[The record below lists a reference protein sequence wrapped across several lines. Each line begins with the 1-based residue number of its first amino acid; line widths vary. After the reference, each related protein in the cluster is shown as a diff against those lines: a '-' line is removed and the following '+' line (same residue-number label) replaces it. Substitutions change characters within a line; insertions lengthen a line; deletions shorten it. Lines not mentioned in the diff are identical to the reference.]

1 LRRENYWKASS
12 KNLNKRSKFAQIPS
26 QFMNT
31 VTNSLLSIVVPL
43 YNEEDNVVLLTQ
55 KIRESLSGYSY
66 QIVYVDDF
74 STDKTR
80 KAIKGM
86 DDPKVHLIELKKNYG
101 QSLALAAGIDYAEGE
116 YIITM
121 DGDLQNDPSD
131 IPQMLGHAVNDDYD
145 VVTGI
150 RQKRKDSPIKK
161 IPSKIANFLVRRVT
175 QLNIKDNGCALKV
188 FTKDIAKGLNLYG
201 EMHRFITLLAHL
213 EGAQIKQVPVKHHAR
228 HAGVS
233 KYGLERVFK
242 VVADMMLLLFIRK
255 YFQRPIHLFGIFGVL
270 LIILGIF
277 INIYLL
283 IVKLGFG
290 EDIGSRPL
298 LIFGMMFILGGIQLF
313 TIGIVMELLIRT
325 YYESQQKRPYRVKKI
340 TIGDGKAA

>member
-1 LRRENYWKASS
+1 MLA
-12 KNLNKRSKFAQIPS
+12 FAE
-26 QFMNT
+26 T
-31 VTNSLLSIVVPL
+31 
-43 YNEEDNVVLLTQ
+43 EEYD
-55 KIRESLSGYSY
+55 
-66 QIVYVDDF
+66 
-74 STDKTR
+74 
-80 KAIKGM
+80 
-86 DDPKVHLIELKKNYG
+86 LI
-101 QSLALAAGIDYAEGE
+101 
-116 YIITM
+116 
-121 DGDLQNDPSD
+121 
-131 IPQMLGHAVNDDYD
+131 
-145 VVTGI
+145 TGI
-150 RQKRKDSPIKK
+150 RQKRKDSLIKK

-175 QLNIKDNGCALKV
+175 KLDIKDNGCALKV

-270 LIILGIF
+270 LIMAGILIEA
-277 INIYLL
+277 YLI
-283 IVKLGFG
+283 IVKFGFG
-290 EDIGSRPL
+290 EDIGTRPL

-325 YYESQQKRPYRVKKI
+325 YYESQSKRPYRIKKI
-340 TIGDGKAA
+340 TIGDGKAT

>member
-1 LRRENYWKASS
+1 M
-12 KNLNKRSKFAQIPS
+12 QP
-26 QFMNT
+26 
-31 VTNSLLSIVVPL
+31 VTNALLSIVVPL
-43 YNEEDNVVLLTQ
+43 YNEQDNVELLTQ
-55 KIRESLSGYSY
+55 KIHESLTGYHY
-66 QIVYVDDF
+66 QIIYVDDF
-74 STDKTR
+74 STDSTK
-80 KAIKGM
+80 KVVGDM
-86 DDPKVHLIELKKNYG
+86 NDDFVTLIELKKNYG
-101 QSLALAAGIDYAEGE
+101 QSLALAAGIDHAQGE

-131 IPQMLGHAVNDDYD
+131 IPKMLGFAVGGEYD
-145 VVTGI
+145 LITGI
-150 RQKRKDSPIKK
+150 RQKRKDSLIKK

-175 QLNIKDNGCALKV
+175 KLNIKDNGCALKI
-188 FTKDIAKGLNLYG
+188 FTKEIAKGLNLYG
-201 EMHRFITLLAHL
+201 EMHRFITLLAFL

-228 HAGVS
+228 HAGKS

-270 LIILGIF
+270 LIILGIL
-277 INIYLL
+277 IETYLL
-283 IVKLGFG
+283 IVKFGFG
-290 EDIGSRPL
+290 QDIGTRPL

-325 YYESQQKRPYRVKKI
+325 YYESQSKRPYRIKKI

>member
-1 LRRENYWKASS
+1 
-12 KNLNKRSKFAQIPS
+12 
-26 QFMNT
+26 MNIIT
-31 VTNSLLSIVVPL
+31 DSLLSIVVPL
-43 YNEEDNVVLLTQ
+43 YNEEDNAALLTK
-55 KIRESLSGYSY
+55 KIHESLEGYNY
-66 QIVYVDDF
+66 QIIYIDDF
-74 STDKTR
+74 STDQTR
-80 KAIKGM
+80 KVVK
-86 DDPKVHLIELKKNYG
+86 DLKDEKVHLIELKKNYG
-101 QSLALAAGIDYAEGE
+101 QSLALAAGIDYAKGE

-131 IPQMLGHAVNDDYD
+131 IPQMLTYAVSGEYD

-150 RQKRKDSPIKK
+150 RQKRKDSLVKK

-175 QLNIKDNGCALKV
+175 KLDIKDNGCALKV
-188 FTKDIAKGLNLYG
+188 FTKDIAKDLNLYG

-270 LIILGIF
+270 LIILGF
-277 INIYLL
+277 LINIYLL
-283 IVKLGFG
+283 AVKLMG
-290 EDIGSRPL
+290 EDIGTRPL
-298 LIFGMMFILGGIQLF
+298 LIFGMMFILAGIQLF

-325 YYESQQKRPYRVKKI
+325 YYESQSKRPYRIKKVFV
-340 TIGDGKAA
+340 GDKAA

>member
-1 LRRENYWKASS
+1 MD
-12 KNLNKRSKFAQIPS
+12 I
-26 QFMNT
+26 
-31 VTNSLLSIVVPL
+31 VTHSLLSIVVPL
-43 YNEEDNVVLLTQ
+43 YNEEENVALLTQ
-55 KIRESLSGYSY
+55 KIHESLIGYDY
-66 QIVYVDDF
+66 QIIYIDDF
-74 STDKTR
+74 STDKTKQVV
-80 KAIKGM
+80 KAM
-86 DDPKVHLIELKKNYG
+86 NDDKVHLIELKKNYG

-131 IPQMLGHAVNDDYD
+131 IPQMLSYAVNEEYD
-145 VVTGI
+145 LVTGI
-150 RQKRKDSPIKK
+150 RQKRKDSLVKK
-161 IPSKIANFLVRRVT
+161 IPSKIANYLVRRVT
-175 QLNIKDNGCALKV
+175 KLDIKDNGCALKV
-188 FTKDIAKGLNLYG
+188 FTKDIAKDLNLYG

-255 YFQRPIHLFGIFGVL
+255 YFQRPIHLFGIFGFL
-270 LIILGIF
+270 LILLGVL

-283 IVKLGFG
+283 IVKLGLG
-290 EDIGSRPL
+290 QDIGTRPL
-298 LIFGMMFILGGIQLF
+298 LMFGMMFILGGIQLF

-325 YYESQQKRPYRVKKI
+325 YYESQQKRPYRIKKV
-340 TIGDGKAA
+340 TIGGK

>member
-1 LRRENYWKASS
+1 MAIL
-12 KNLNKRSKFAQIPS
+12 
-26 QFMNT
+26 T
-31 VTNSLLSIVVPL
+31 DSLLSVVVPL
-43 YNEEDNVVLLTQ
+43 YNEEDNVILLTK
-55 KIRESLSGYSY
+55 KIHESLVGYNY
-66 QIVYVDDF
+66 QIVYIDDF
-74 STDKTR
+74 STDKTNKVV
-80 KAIKGM
+80 KAM
-86 DDPKVHLIELKKNYG
+86 NDQKVHLIALKKNYG
-101 QSLALAAGIDYAEGE
+101 QSLALAAGFDYAEGE

-131 IPQMLGHAVNDDYD
+131 IPEMLSYAVSGEYD
-145 VVTGI
+145 VITGI
-150 RQKRKDSPIKK
+150 RQKRKDSLVKR

-175 QLNIKDNGCALKV
+175 KLEIKDNGCALKI
-188 FTKDIAKGLNLYG
+188 FTKDIAKDLNLYG

-270 LIILGIF
+270 LILLGSL

-283 IVKLGFG
+283 VIKLMG
-290 EDIGSRPL
+290 EDIGNRPL
-298 LIFGMMFILGGIQLF
+298 LIFGLMFILAGIQLF

-325 YYESQQKRPYRVKKI
+325 YYESQQKRPYRIKNI
-340 TIGDGKAA
+340 SIGEKTK

>member
-1 LRRENYWKASS
+1 
-12 KNLNKRSKFAQIPS
+12 
-26 QFMNT
+26 MNIIT
-31 VTNSLLSIVVPL
+31 DSLLSIVVPL
-43 YNEEDNVVLLTQ
+43 YNEEDNAALLTK
-55 KIRESLSGYSY
+55 KIHESLEGYHY
-66 QIVYVDDF
+66 QIIYIDDF
-74 STDKTR
+74 STDRTR
-80 KAIKGM
+80 KVVK
-86 DDPKVHLIELKKNYG
+86 DLKDEKVHLIELKKNYG
-101 QSLALAAGIDYAEGE
+101 QSLALAAGIDYAQGE

-131 IPQMLGHAVNDDYD
+131 IPQMLAYAVSGEYD

-150 RQKRKDSPIKK
+150 RQKRKDSLVKK
-161 IPSKIANFLVRRVT
+161 IPSKIANFMVRRVT
-175 QLNIKDNGCALKV
+175 KLDIKDNGCALKV
-188 FTKDIAKGLNLYG
+188 FTRDIAKDLNLYG

-270 LIILGIF
+270 LIILGFF

-283 IVKLGFG
+283 IVKLMG
-290 EDIGSRPL
+290 EDIGTRPL
-298 LIFGMMFILGGIQLF
+298 LIFGMMFILAGIQLF

-325 YYESQQKRPYRVKKI
+325 YYESQSKRPYRIKKVFV
-340 TIGDGKAA
+340 GDQAA

>member
-1 LRRENYWKASS
+1 
-12 KNLNKRSKFAQIPS
+12 
-26 QFMNT
+26 MNPNT
-31 VTNSLLSIVVPL
+31 QALLSIVVPL
-43 YNEEDNVVLLTQ
+43 YNEEENVALLTQ
-55 KIRESLSGYSY
+55 KIHESLEGYTY
-66 QIVYVDDF
+66 QIIYIDDF
-74 STDKTR
+74 SKDKTR
-80 KAIKGM
+80 SVIKELK
-86 DDPKVHLIELKKNYG
+86 DPKVHLLALKKNYG
-101 QSLALAAGIDYAEGE
+101 QSLALAAGIDYAQGE

-131 IPQMLGHAVNDDYD
+131 IPQMLSYALDGEYD

-150 RQKRKDSPIKK
+150 RQKRKDSLVKK

-175 QLNIKDNGCALKV
+175 KLDIKDNGCALKV
-188 FTKDIAKGLNLYG
+188 FTKDIAKDLNLYG
-201 EMHRFITLLAHL
+201 EMHRFITLLAFL

-255 YFQRPIHLFGIFGVL
+255 YFQRPIHLFGILGVL
-270 LIILGIF
+270 LIMLGVL
-277 INIYLL
+277 INFYLL
-283 IVKLGFG
+283 ILKLGMG
-290 EDIGSRPL
+290 EDIGNRPL

-325 YYESQQKRPYRVKKI
+325 YYESQNKRPYRIKNI
-340 TIGDGKAA
+340 NIGGKPS

>member
-1 LRRENYWKASS
+1 M
-12 KNLNKRSKFAQIPS
+12 QP
-26 QFMNT
+26 
-31 VTNSLLSIVVPL
+31 VTNALLSIVVPL
-43 YNEEDNVVLLTQ
+43 YNEQDNVELLTQ
-55 KIRESLSGYSY
+55 KIHESLQGYHY
-66 QIVYVDDF
+66 QIIYVDDF
-74 STDKTR
+74 SSDDTKMVVQ
-80 KAIKGM
+80 KM
-86 DDPKVHLIELKKNYG
+86 DDHLVTLIELKKNYG
-101 QSLALAAGIDYAEGE
+101 QSLALAAGLDYAQGE

-131 IPQMLGHAVNDDYD
+131 IPKMLEFAVGGTYD
-145 VVTGI
+145 LITGI
-150 RQKRKDSPIKK
+150 RQKRKDSLVKK

-175 QLNIKDNGCALKV
+175 KLSIKDNGCALKI
-188 FTKDIAKGLNLYG
+188 FTKEIAKGLNLYG
-201 EMHRFITLLAHL
+201 EMHRFITLLAFL

-228 HAGVS
+228 HAGKS

-270 LIILGIF
+270 LIILGVLIEA
-277 INIYLL
+277 YLL
-283 IVKLGFG
+283 IVKFGFG
-290 EDIGSRPL
+290 QDIGTRPL

-325 YYESQQKRPYRVKKI
+325 YYESQSKRPYRIKKI

>member
-1 LRRENYWKASS
+1 MARITDA
-12 KNLNKRSKFAQIPS
+12 F
-26 QFMNT
+26 
-31 VTNSLLSIVVPL
+31 LSIVVPL
-43 YNEEDNVVLLTQ
+43 YNEEENVALLTE
-55 KIRESLSGYSY
+55 KIHGSLQGFNY
-66 QIVYVDDF
+66 QIIYVDDF
-74 STDKTR
+74 SKDGTR
-80 KAIKGM
+80 KVVKAM
-86 DDPKVHLIELKKNYG
+86 DDQLVHLIELKKNYG
-101 QSLALAAGIDYAEGE
+101 QSLALAAGIDYATGE

-131 IPQMLGHAVNDDYD
+131 IPQMLEYAIDGEYD
-145 VVTGI
+145 LITGI
-150 RQKRKDSPIKK
+150 RQKRQDSLVKK

-175 QLNIKDNGCALKV
+175 KLNIKDNGCALKV
-188 FTKDIAKGLNLYG
+188 FTKDIAKGLNIYG

-228 HAGVS
+228 HAGQS

-270 LIILGIF
+270 LILLGVCIEL
-277 INIYLL
+277 YLL
-283 IVKLGFG
+283 VVKFGFG
-290 EDIGSRPL
+290 QDIGTRPL

-325 YYESQQKRPYRVKKI
+325 YYESQSKRPYRIKKVS
-340 TIGDGKAA
+340 IGDGKAA

>member
-1 LRRENYWKASS
+1 MS
-12 KNLNKRSKFAQIPS
+12 
-26 QFMNT
+26 T
-31 VTNSLLSIVVPL
+31 VTDSLLSIVVPL
-43 YNEEDNVVLLTQ
+43 YNEEDNVVLLTE
-55 KIRESLSGYSY
+55 KINKSLEGYNY

-74 STDKTR
+74 STDKAR
-80 KAIKGM
+80 IKVKEM
-86 DDPKVHLIELKKNYG
+86 DDKRVHLIELKKNYG

-131 IPQMLGHAVNDDYD
+131 IPHMLEYAITEEYD

-150 RQKRKDSPIKK
+150 RQKRKDSLAKK

-175 QLNIKDNGCALKV
+175 KLDIKDNGCALKV
-188 FTKDIAKGLNLYG
+188 FTKDIAKSLNLYG

-270 LIILGIF
+270 LVILGIL
-277 INIYLL
+277 INVYLL

-290 EDIGSRPL
+290 QDIGTRPL
-298 LIFGMMFILGGIQLF
+298 LIFGMMFIVGGIQLF

-325 YYESQQKRPYRVKKI
+325 YYESQQKRPYRIKKI
-340 TIGDGKAA
+340 SIGDGKAA

>member
-1 LRRENYWKASS
+1 M
-12 KNLNKRSKFAQIPS
+12 PS
-26 QFMNT
+26 ATDSFL
-31 VTNSLLSIVVPL
+31 SLVIPL
-43 YNEEDNVVLLTQ
+43 YNEAENVVLLTQ
-55 KIRESLSGYSY
+55 KIHESLNGYDY

-74 STDKTR
+74 SNDETR
-80 KAIKGM
+80 SVVKAM
-86 DDPKVHLIELKKNYG
+86 DDQKVHLIELKKNYG
-101 QSLALAAGIDYAEGE
+101 QSLALAAGIDYAKGD

-131 IPQMLGHAVNDDYD
+131 IPQMLEFAKEGEFDLI
-145 VVTGI
+145 TGI
-150 RQKRKDSPIKK
+150 RQKRKDSLFKK

-175 QLNIKDNGCALKV
+175 KLDIKDNGCALKV

-270 LIILGIF
+270 LIFLGILME
-277 INIYLL
+277 IYLL
-283 IVKLGFG
+283 VVKFGFG
-290 EDIGSRPL
+290 EDIGNRPL

-325 YYESQQKRPYRVKKI
+325 YYESQQKRPYRIRKI
-340 TIGDGKAA
+340 SVGDGKTA

>member
-1 LRRENYWKASS
+1 
-12 KNLNKRSKFAQIPS
+12 
-26 QFMNT
+26 MNIIT
-31 VTNSLLSIVVPL
+31 DSLLSIVVPL
-43 YNEEDNVVLLTQ
+43 YNEEDNAALLTK
-55 KIRESLSGYSY
+55 KIHESLEGYNY
-66 QIVYVDDF
+66 QIIYIDDF
-74 STDKTR
+74 STDHTR
-80 KAIKGM
+80 KVVK
-86 DDPKVHLIELKKNYG
+86 DLKDEKVHLIELKKNYG
-101 QSLALAAGIDYAEGE
+101 QSLALAAGIDYAKGE

-131 IPQMLGHAVNDDYD
+131 IPQMLTYAVSGEYD

-150 RQKRKDSPIKK
+150 RQKRKDSLVKK

-175 QLNIKDNGCALKV
+175 KLDIKDNGCALKV
-188 FTKDIAKGLNLYG
+188 FTKDIAKDLNLYG

-270 LIILGIF
+270 LIILGF
-277 INIYLL
+277 LINIYLL
-283 IVKLGFG
+283 AVKLMG
-290 EDIGSRPL
+290 EDIGTRPL
-298 LIFGMMFILGGIQLF
+298 LIFGMMFILAGIQLF

-325 YYESQQKRPYRVKKI
+325 YYESQSKRPYRIKKVFV
-340 TIGDGKAA
+340 GDKAA

>member
-1 LRRENYWKASS
+1 MS
-12 KNLNKRSKFAQIPS
+12 
-26 QFMNT
+26 T
-31 VTNSLLSIVVPL
+31 VTDSLLSIVVPL

-55 KIRESLSGYSY
+55 KINESLEGYNY
-66 QIVYVDDF
+66 QIIYVDDF

-80 KAIKGM
+80 IKVKEM
-86 DDPKVHLIELKKNYG
+86 DDKRVHLIELKKNYG

-131 IPQMLGHAVNDDYD
+131 IPHMLEIAVEGEYD
-145 VVTGI
+145 VITGI
-150 RQKRKDSPIKK
+150 RQKRKDSLVKK
-161 IPSKIANFLVRRVT
+161 VPSKIANFLVRRVT
-175 QLNIKDNGCALKV
+175 KLDIKDNGCALKV
-188 FTKDIAKGLNLYG
+188 FTKDIAKSLNLYG
-201 EMHRFITLLAHL
+201 EMHRFITLLAYL

-270 LIILGIF
+270 LVILGIL

-283 IVKLGFG
+283 VVKLGFG
-290 EDIGSRPL
+290 QDIGTRPL
-298 LIFGMMFILGGIQLF
+298 LIFGMMFIVGGIQLF

-325 YYESQQKRPYRVKKI
+325 YYESQKKRPYRIKKI
-340 TIGDGKAA
+340 TIGDGKPA

>member
-1 LRRENYWKASS
+1 MSLPN
-12 KNLNKRSKFAQIPS
+12 
-26 QFMNT
+26 NT
-31 VTNSLLSIVVPL
+31 LLSIVVPL

-55 KIRESLSGYSY
+55 KIHESLTEYNY
-66 QIVYVDDF
+66 QIIYIDDF
-74 STDKTR
+74 STDATR
-80 KAIKGM
+80 NVVKQM
-86 DDPKVHLIELKKNYG
+86 NDDKVHLIELKKNYG
-101 QSLALAAGIDYAEGE
+101 QSLALAAGIDYAEGD

-131 IPQMLGHAVNDDYD
+131 IPKMLEYAQTDEYD
-145 VVTGI
+145 LITGI
-150 RQKRKDSPIKK
+150 RQKRKDSLVKK

-175 QLNIKDNGCALKV
+175 KLDIKDNGCALKV

-255 YFQRPIHLFGIFGVL
+255 YFQRPIHLFGILGVL
-270 LIILGIF
+270 LIILGSLIEV
-277 INIYLL
+277 YLL
-283 IVKLGFG
+283 IVKFGFG
-290 EDIGSRPL
+290 QDIGTRPL

-325 YYESQQKRPYRVKKI
+325 YYESQQKRPYRIKKI
-340 TIGDGKAA
+340 SIGDGKTA

>member
-1 LRRENYWKASS
+1 MKPITTE
-12 KNLNKRSKFAQIPS
+12 
-26 QFMNT
+26 
-31 VTNSLLSIVVPL
+31 LLSIVVPL

-55 KIRESLSGYSY
+55 KINESLTGYSY
-66 QIVYVDDF
+66 EIIYVDDF
-74 STDKTR
+74 STDNTR
-80 KAIKGM
+80 KVVNAM
-86 DDPKVHLIELKKNYG
+86 ADTRVHLIELKKNYG
-101 QSLALAAGIDYAEGE
+101 QSLALAAGIDHASGE

-131 IPQMLGHAVNDDYD
+131 IPQMLGYAVTGEYD

-150 RQKRKDSPIKK
+150 RQKRKDSLVKK

-175 QLNIKDNGCALKV
+175 KLDIKDNGCALKV
-188 FTKDIAKGLNLYG
+188 FTKTIAKDLNLYG

-255 YFQRPIHLFGIFGVL
+255 YFQRPIHLFGILGVL
-270 LIILGIF
+270 LIIIGIA

-283 IVKLGFG
+283 IVKFGFG
-290 EDIGSRPL
+290 QDIGTRPL
-298 LIFGMMFILGGIQLF
+298 LIFGLMFILAGIQLF

-325 YYESQQKRPYRVKKI
+325 YYESQQKRPYRIKKI
-340 TIGDGKAA
+340 TVGGHGS

>member
-1 LRRENYWKASS
+1 MSA
-12 KNLNKRSKFAQIPS
+12 I
-26 QFMNT
+26 T
-31 VTNSLLSIVVPL
+31 DSLLSIVVPL
-43 YNEEDNVVLLTQ
+43 YNEEDNVVLLTT
-55 KIRESLSGYSY
+55 KIHESLKGYQY

-74 STDKTR
+74 SKDGTR
-80 KAIKGM
+80 RVVKEM
-86 DDPKVHLIELKKNYG
+86 DDNKVHLIELKKNYG
-101 QSLALAAGIDYAEGE
+101 QSLALAAGIDYAQGE

-131 IPQMLGHAVNDDYD
+131 IPIMLEHALSGEYD

-150 RQKRKDSPIKK
+150 RQKRKDSLVKK

-175 QLNIKDNGCALKV
+175 KLDIKDNGCALKV

-228 HAGVS
+228 HAGES

-270 LIILGIF
+270 LIILGVF

-325 YYESQQKRPYRVKKI
+325 YYESQQKRPYRIKNI
-340 TIGDGKAA
+340 SIGDGKAA

>member
-1 LRRENYWKASS
+1 M
-12 KNLNKRSKFAQIPS
+12 PP
-26 QFMNT
+26 
-31 VTNSLLSIVVPL
+31 VTNALLSVVVPL

-55 KIRESLSGYSY
+55 KIHESLAEYNY

-74 STDKTR
+74 STDGTR
-80 KAIKGM
+80 KAVTQM
-86 DDPKVHLIELKKNYG
+86 EDEKVHLIQLKKNYG
-101 QSLALAAGIDYAEGE
+101 QSLALAAGIDYAQGE

-131 IPQMLGHAVNDDYD
+131 IPQMLQMAEEGEFDLI
-145 VVTGI
+145 TGI
-150 RQKRKDSPIKK
+150 RQKRKDSLVKK

-175 QLNIKDNGCALKV
+175 KLDIKDNGCALKV

-201 EMHRFITLLAHL
+201 EMHRFITLLAYL

-228 HAGVS
+228 HAGKS

-270 LIILGIF
+270 LIILGVLVEA
-277 INIYLL
+277 YLL
-283 IVKLGFG
+283 IVKFGFG
-290 EDIGSRPL
+290 EDIGTRPL

-325 YYESQQKRPYRVKKI
+325 YYESQSKRPYRIKKI

>member
-1 LRRENYWKASS
+1 MS
-12 KNLNKRSKFAQIPS
+12 
-26 QFMNT
+26 T
-31 VTNSLLSIVVPL
+31 VTDSLLSIVVPL

-55 KIRESLSGYSY
+55 KINESLEGYNY

-80 KAIKGM
+80 IKVKEM
-86 DDPKVHLIELKKNYG
+86 DDKRVHLIELKKNYG

-131 IPQMLGHAVNDDYD
+131 IPNMLQYAITEEYD

-150 RQKRKDSPIKK
+150 RQKRKDSLAKK

-175 QLNIKDNGCALKV
+175 KLDIKDNGCALKV
-188 FTKDIAKGLNLYG
+188 FTKDIAKSLNLYG

-270 LIILGIF
+270 LVMLGIL
-277 INIYLL
+277 INVYLL

-290 EDIGSRPL
+290 QDIGTRPL
-298 LIFGMMFILGGIQLF
+298 LIFGMMFIVGGIQLF

-325 YYESQQKRPYRVKKI
+325 YYESQQKRPYRIKKI
-340 TIGDGKAA
+340 SIGDGKAA

>member
-1 LRRENYWKASS
+1 
-12 KNLNKRSKFAQIPS
+12 
-26 QFMNT
+26 MNP
-31 VTNSLLSIVVPL
+31 VTTSLLSVVVPL
-43 YNEEDNVVLLTQ
+43 YNEEDNVALLTQ
-55 KIRESLSGYSY
+55 KIHESLAGYNY
-66 QIVYVDDF
+66 QIIYVDDF
-74 STDKTR
+74 SKDGTR
-80 KAIKGM
+80 KVVKAM
-86 DDPKVHLIELKKNYG
+86 SDPKVHLIELKKNYG
-101 QSLALAAGIDYAEGE
+101 QSLALAAGIDHAEGE

-131 IPQMLGHAVNDDYD
+131 IPQMLEHTLSGEYD
-145 VVTGI
+145 VITGI
-150 RQKRKDSPIKK
+150 RQKRKDSLLKK

-175 QLNIKDNGCALKV
+175 KLDIKDNGCALKV
-188 FTKDIAKGLNLYG
+188 FTRDIAKDLNLYG
-201 EMHRFITLLAHL
+201 EMHRFITLLAYL

-270 LIILGIF
+270 LIILGF
-277 INIYLL
+277 LINIYLL
-283 IVKLGFG
+283 IVKFGMG
-290 EDIGSRPL
+290 EDIGTRPL

-325 YYESQQKRPYRVKKI
+325 YYESQQKRPYRIKKI
-340 TIGDGKAA
+340 TVGGES

>member
-1 LRRENYWKASS
+1 
-12 KNLNKRSKFAQIPS
+12 
-26 QFMNT
+26 MNPIT
-31 VTNSLLSIVVPL
+31 TDLLSIVVPL

-55 KIRESLSGYSY
+55 KINESLVGYSY
-66 QIVYVDDF
+66 EIIYIDDF

-80 KAIKGM
+80 KVVKDIG
-86 DDPKVHLIELKKNYG
+86 DNRVHLIELKKNYG
-101 QSLALAAGIDYAEGE
+101 QSLALAAGIDHASGE

-131 IPQMLGHAVNDDYD
+131 IPQMLEYAISDDFD
-145 VVTGI
+145 LVTGI
-150 RQKRKDSPIKK
+150 RQKRKDSLVKK

-175 QLNIKDNGCALKV
+175 KLDIKDNGCALKV
-188 FTKDIAKGLNLYG
+188 FTKDIAKDLNLYG

-242 VVADMMLLLFIRK
+242 VIADMMLLLFIRK
-255 YFQRPIHLFGIFGVL
+255 YFQRPIHLFGILGVL
-270 LIILGIF
+270 LIILGVF
-277 INIYLL
+277 INMYLL
-283 IVKLGFG
+283 VVKFGFG
-290 EDIGSRPL
+290 EDIGTRPL
-298 LIFGMMFILGGIQLF
+298 LIFGLMFILAGIQLF

-325 YYESQQKRPYRVKKI
+325 YYESQQKRPYRIKKI
-340 TIGDGKAA
+340 TVGGINA